1 MNLTILSYLPFLMAL
16 MSLAAL
22 FVYRPEKFKA
32 LPWVVLA
39 VMGLAFFIAVWN
51 SFGNAAL
58 LDSNWDYVT
67 ITTRNPRRVINDFF
81 WIGKANPGF
90 VFGSTN
96 VVVSAIPIFV
106 LWVMLIV
113 DAVQKKKRAS

>member
-1 MNLTILSYLPFLMAL
+1 MSTNFLSYLLLLVAL

-39 VMGLAFFIAVWN
+39 VMGLAFFIATWN
-51 SFGNAAL
+51 SYGNAVL
-58 LDSNWDYVT
+58 WGYNWNHVIVT
-67 ITTRNPRRVINDFF
+67 NDPERIINGFC
-81 WIGKANPGF
+81 WIGKANLGF
-90 VFGSTN
+90 VYYFAHI
-96 VVVSAIPIFV
+96 VVSAIPILA

-113 DAVQKKKRAS
+113 GAVQKKKKAS